1 MESHVS
7 DAIVYLIGAGPGDPG
22 LITVKGVECLAKADV
37 IIYDYLANPR
47 FLGYARPDAE
57 VIYVGK
63 KGFTEHVTQEQ
74 INAIIVEKALEG
86 GGKVVAR
93 LKGGDPF
100 IFGRGGEE
108 ALALV
113 DAGVRF
119 EVVPGISSGYA
130 APAYAGIPVT
140 HRGITTEMAFVTG
153 HEDPTKPESDIQWE
167 HLAKGVGTVCF
178 YMGIKNLPNI
188 VENLTKYG
196 RPATTPVALVR
207 WGTTSRQEVL
217 VGTLAD
223 IAQKAVEAK
232 FKAPA
237 ITVVGEVVRLRE
249 KLKWFEDRPL
259 FGKTVV
265 VTRSREQASAVTDR
279 LVDLGAE
286 VLEFPTIRVEEPE
299 SWEPVDEAIRRLG
312 EYGWLVFTSV
322 NGVDMFFDR
331 LEYGD
336 LDARALA
343 GAKVA
348 AIGPATAAKCIERG
362 VRPDYVPEEYRAEG
376 VLEGFLERGV
386 GEGTTVLIPRAL
398 EAREILPDTL
408 RERGAVVD
416 VVPVYRTVLG
426 TGEGSVLERLADGEV
441 DVVTFTS
448 SSTVRNFVELTK
460 GIDLAEALSGVL
472 VASIGP
478 ITSDTVRELGLT
490 VGVEA
495 GEYTIPGLVQAVVD
509 RLCAG
514 GDADACG
521 IEVD

>member
-1 MESHVS
+1 LS

-22 LITVKGVECLAKADV
+22 LITVKGVECLEKAEV
-37 IIYDYLANPR
+37 VIYDYLANPR
-47 FLGYARPDAE
+47 FLNYAPPDAE

-63 KGFTEHVTQEQ
+63 KGFSQHVTQEQ

-86 GGKVVAR
+86 GGRVVAR

-113 DAGVRF
+113 EAGIRF

-140 HRGITTEMAFVTG
+140 HRGYTTDMAFVTG
-153 HEDPTKPESDIQWE
+153 HEDPTKETSDVDWE
-167 HLAKGVGTVCF
+167 KLATAVGTICF
-178 YMGIKNLPNI
+178 FMGVKNLPIISEKLIAN
-188 VENLTKYG
+188 G
-196 RPATTPVALVR
+196 RSPQTPVALVR
-207 WGTTSRQEVL
+207 WGTTPRQEVL
-217 VGTLAD
+217 VGTLED
-223 IAQKAVEAK
+223 IAVKAAAAD

-237 ITVVGEVVRLRE
+237 ITIVGEVVKLRE

-259 FGKTVV
+259 FGTTVV
-265 VTRSREQASAVTDR
+265 VTRSREQASALTDR
-279 LVDLGAE
+279 LADLGAE
-286 VLEFPTIRVEEPE
+286 VLEFPTIRVIEPE
-299 SWEPVDEAIRRLG
+299 SWEPVDEAIRRIG

-322 NGVDMFFDR
+322 NGVDAFFDR
-331 LEYGD
+331 LENAD

-343 GAKVA
+343 AARVA
-348 AIGPATAAKCIERG
+348 AIGPATAARCIERG
-362 VRPDYVPEEYRAEG
+362 IRPDYVPEEYRAEG

-386 GEGTTVLIPRAL
+386 GAGTKVLIPRAL
-398 EAREILPDTL
+398 EAREVLPDTL

-416 VVPVYRTVLG
+416 VVPVYRTELG
-426 TGEGSVLERLADGEV
+426 GGAGGVLERLAEGTV

-448 SSTVRNFVELTK
+448 SSTVRNFVELAK
-460 GIDLAEALSGVL
+460 GIDLADAMQDVL

-478 ITSDTVRELGLT
+478 ITSDTARELGLS

-495 GEYTIPGLVQAVVD
+495 EEYTIPGLAQAVLD
-509 RLCAG
+509 ARCASDG
-514 GDADACG
+514 RACDV
-521 IEVD
+521 EVD

>member
-22 LITVKGVECLAKADV
+22 LITVKGVECLEKAEV
-37 IIYDYLANPR
+37 VIYDYLANTR
-47 FLGYARPDAE
+47 FLSYAPDDAE
-57 VIYVGK
+57 IIYVGK
-63 KGFTEHVTQEQ
+63 KGFSEHVTQEQ

-113 DAGVRF
+113 EAGIRF

-140 HRGITTEMAFVTG
+140 HRGYTTDMAFVTG
-153 HEDPTKPESDIQWE
+153 HEDPTKETSDINWE
-167 HLAKGVGTVCF
+167 KLSTAVGTICF
-178 YMGIKNLPNI
+178 FMGVKNLPVISEKLIAN
-188 VENLTKYG
+188 G
-196 RPATTPVALVR
+196 RSPQTPVALVR
-207 WGTTSRQEVL
+207 WGTTPRQQVL
-217 VGTLAD
+217 TGTLED
-223 IAQKAVEAK
+223 IAEKAAAAK

-237 ITVVGEVVRLRE
+237 ITIVGEVVKLRE

-265 VTRSREQASAVTDR
+265 VTRSREQASALTDR
-279 LVDLGAE
+279 LADLGAE
-286 VLEFPTIRVEEPE
+286 VLEFPTIRVVEPE
-299 SWEPVDEAIRRLG
+299 SWRPVDEAIGRLAD
-312 EYGWLVFTSV
+312 YGWVVFTSV
-322 NGVDMFFDR
+322 NGVEMFFDR
-331 LEYGD
+331 VENAD

-348 AIGPATAAKCIERG
+348 AIGPATAARCIERG
-362 VRPDYVPEEYRAEG
+362 IRPDYVPEEYRAEG

-386 GEGTTVLIPRAL
+386 GEGTKVLVPRAL
-398 EAREILPDTL
+398 EAREVLPDTL

-416 VVPVYRTVLG
+416 VVPVYRTELG
-426 TGEGSVLERLADGEV
+426 TGGGSVLERLADGSV

-448 SSTVRNFVELTK
+448 SSTVRNFVELAK
-460 GIDLAEALSGVL
+460 GLDLAEAMKDVL

-478 ITSDTVRELGLT
+478 ITSDTARELGLT

-495 GEYTIPGLVQAVVD
+495 DEYTIPGLVQAVVNE
-509 RLCAG
+509 LCTG
-514 GDADACG
+514 GDAAACD

>member
-1 MESHVS
+1 MQRDSS

-22 LITVKGVECLAKADV
+22 LITVKGVECLEKADV
-37 IIYDYLANPR
+37 VIYDYLANPR
-47 FLGYARPDAE
+47 FLSHARPGAE
-57 VIYVGK
+57 MVYVGK
-63 KGFTEHVTQEQ
+63 KGFTEHVTQAQ
-74 INAIIVEKALEG
+74 INAIIVEKALSG

-153 HEDPTKPESDIQWE
+153 HEDPTKETSDIEWE

-178 YMGIKNLPNI
+178 FMGVKNLPTI
-188 VENLTKYG
+188 AENLVKYG

-207 WGTTSRQEVL
+207 WGTTPRQQVL
-217 VGTLAD
+217 TGTLAD
-223 IAQKAVEAK
+223 IASKAVAAK

-237 ITVVGEVVRLRE
+237 ITIVGEVVKLRE
-249 KLKWFEDRPL
+249 KLRWFEDRPL
-259 FGKTVV
+259 FGRTVV
-265 VTRSREQASAVTDR
+265 VTRSREQASALTDR
-279 LVDLGAE
+279 LTDLGAE

-299 SWEPVDEAIRRLG
+299 SWEPVDEAIRRIG
-312 EYGWLVFTSV
+312 EYGWIVFTSV
-322 NGVDMFFDR
+322 NGVDAFFDR
-331 LEYGD
+331 LENAD
-336 LDARALA
+336 LDARALSRA
-343 GAKVA
+343 QVA
-348 AIGPATAAKCIERG
+348 AIGPATAARCIERG

-386 GEGTTVLIPRAL
+386 REGTRVLIPRAL
-398 EAREILPDTL
+398 EAREVLPDTL
-408 RERGAVVD
+408 RKRGAVVD

-426 TGEGSVLERLADGEV
+426 TGGGSVLERLADGTV
-441 DVVTFTS
+441 DAVTFTS
-448 SSTVRNFVELTK
+448 SSTVRNFVELAK
-460 GIDLAEALSGVL
+460 DIDLTGSMKDVL

-478 ITSDTVRELGLT
+478 ITSDTARELGLT

-495 GEYTIPGLVQAVVD
+495 SEYTIPGLVQAVAKHFI
-509 RLCAG
+509 AG
-514 GDADACG
+514 MDED
-521 IEVD
+521 

>member
-1 MESHVS
+1 MERDLS

-22 LITVKGVECLAKADV
+22 LITVKGVECLEKADAV
-37 IIYDYLANPR
+37 IYDYLANPR

-57 VIYVGK
+57 VVYVGK

-74 INAIIVEKALEG
+74 INAIIIEKALAG
-86 GGKVVAR
+86 GGQIVAR

-113 DAGVRF
+113 EAGVRF

-153 HEDPTKPESDIQWE
+153 HEDPTKETSDIEWE

-178 YMGIKNLPNI
+178 YMGIKNLPSI
-188 VENLTKYG
+188 VENLVKYG

-207 WGTTSRQEVL
+207 WGTTPRQQVL

-223 IAQKAVEAK
+223 IADKAVAAK

-237 ITVVGEVVRLRE
+237 ITVVGEVVKLRE

-259 FGKTVV
+259 FGRTVV
-265 VTRSREQASAVTDR
+265 VTRSREQASALTDR
-279 LVDLGAE
+279 LTDLGAE
-286 VLEFPTIRVEEPE
+286 VLEFPTIRVIEPE
-299 SWEPVDEAIRRLG
+299 SWEQVDEAIRHIG
-312 EYGWLVFTSV
+312 DYGWIVFTSV
-322 NGVDMFFDR
+322 NGVDAFFDR
-331 LEYGD
+331 LENAD
-336 LDARALA
+336 LDARALSRA
-343 GAKVA
+343 LVA

-386 GEGTTVLIPRAL
+386 GEGTRVLIPRAL
-398 EAREILPDTL
+398 EAREVLPETL
-408 RERGAVVD
+408 RERGAMVD

-426 TGEGSVLERLADGEV
+426 AGEGSVLERLADHAV
-441 DVVTFTS
+441 DVITFTS
-448 SSTVRNFVELTK
+448 SSTVRNFVDLAS
-460 GIDLAEALSGVL
+460 GIDLADATRDLL

-478 ITSDTVRELGLT
+478 ITSDTARELGLT

-495 GEYTIPGLVQAVVD
+495 AEYTIPGLVQAVARHFCVD
-509 RLCAG
+509 I
-514 GDADACG
+514 DED
-521 IEVD
+521 D